1 MDLQLKTP
9 AEIDLMRT
17 SGRVL
22 ARVLRDVAAAIAPGV
37 STAELD
43 TLAHASIT
51 AAGGQPSFLGYAPE
65 PGLTPFPGSVCASV
79 NDVVIHGIPGPRVLA
94 DGDVITIDCGVLLD
108 GWHSD
113 SAVTVAVGTTD
124 LRVARLLGATQG
136 ALDAAVAAMQ
146 PGNRLGDVG
155 AVIQERVVAAGFAV
169 IPELGGHGIGRSLWE
184 EPQVPNY
191 GERGQGLELI
201 PGMVLAVEP
210 IVTTGAA
217 PISLDPDGWT
227 VRMVDRAVTAHS
239 EHTIAITHDGPQVLT
254 AD

>member
-1 MDLQLKTP
+1 VDAQLKTP
-9 AEIDLMRT
+9 AEIELMRA

-22 ARVLRDVAAAIAPGV
+22 ARVLRQVAAAIAPGV

-43 TLAHASIT
+43 AIARTAIT
-51 AAGGQPSFLGYAPE
+51 AAGGRPSFLGYTPE

-94 DGDVITIDCGVLLD
+94 DGDVVTIDCGVLLD

-113 SAVTVAVGTTD
+113 SAVTVAVGATD

-146 PGNRLGDVG
+146 PGNRLGDIG
-155 AVIQERVVAAGFAV
+155 AAIQERVTGAGFAV
-169 IPELGGHGIGRSLWE
+169 IPELGGHGIGRSLRKD
-184 EPQVPNY
+184 PQVPNY

-217 PISLDPDGWT
+217 QISLDPDGWT
-227 VRMVDRAVTAHS
+227 VRMVDGAPTAHS
-239 EHTIAITHDGPQVLT
+239 EHTIAVTQDGPLVLT